1 MALQKTFLIHSHIRD
16 IAKALK
22 EVSFKSINRTAV
34 PKPHIEFVREVMKSV
49 KPSAINMYYIILK
62 SEKNEQL
69 KSNLDPIKAEE
80 NNDNT

>member
-1 MALQKTFLIHSHIRD
+1 MALQKTFLIHSHICD

-22 EVSFKSINRTAV
+22 EVSFKSINHTAV
-34 PKPHIEFVREVMKSV
+34 PKPHIEFVREVMKPV
-49 KPSAINMYYIILK
+49 KPGAINMYYIILK

-80 NNDNT
+80 NNENT